1 MEGVS
6 AAALEFARDHHAG
19 QQRDADERPF
29 VLHPEEVSR
38 LLRDAGCPDHVIAA
52 GVLHDVL
59 EDTDVERAELERRF
73 GSQVADLVASLT
85 DDPSIEDK
93 SERRAALRK
102 QVAEAGPEAA
112 TVFAA
117 DKISKSRELGLKA
130 ERGELTDDDRAKIE
144 HYVRSLEMLGEA
156 IPGHPLVERL
166 RGELDSLVARQ

>member
-1 MEGVS
+1 MDALS
-6 AAALEFARDHHAG
+6 RAALEFARDRHGG
-19 QQRDADERPF
+19 QQRDADEQPF
-29 VLHPEEVSR
+29 VLHPEEVAR
-38 LLRDAGCPDHVIAA
+38 LLSEAGCPDHVIAA

-59 EDTDVERAELERRF
+59 EDTDVERAELEERF
-73 GSQVADLVASLT
+73 GPQVADLVASLT

-93 SERRAALRK
+93 AERRAALRK

-130 ERGELTDDDRAKIE
+130 ERGDLTDDDRAKIE

-166 RGELDSLVARQ
+166 RGELDSLAARE